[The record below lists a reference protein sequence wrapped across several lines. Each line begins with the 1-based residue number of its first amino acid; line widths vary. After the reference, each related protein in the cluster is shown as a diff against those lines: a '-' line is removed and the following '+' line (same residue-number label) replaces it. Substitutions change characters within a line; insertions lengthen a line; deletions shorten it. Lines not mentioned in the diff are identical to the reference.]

1 MMAAAAECAF
11 VVGYLGASACPEPN
25 PWFLVLPI
33 LMYHQPTDA
42 FCMTVAVLGLV
53 EAYDTLP
60 LAVRTSAKYALA
72 SAAVETIR
80 DLQRSAALVAGDLGV
95 A

>member
-1 MMAAAAECAF
+1 
-11 VVGYLGASACPEPN
+11 
-25 PWFLVLPI
+25 
-33 LMYHQPTDA
+33 
-42 FCMTVAVLGLV
+42 VAVLGLV